1 MDRRGHGHAAG
12 GNRFPRLG
20 ERVPTTTGFF
30 RHRAV
35 NRPVRSCADLSGAA
49 HSAWPPPATP
59 SFLGRIF
66 LMTEIGNSASTTA
79 CSVRIRLGD
88 SRATPT
94 RPASR
99 QAPANQLSSTVLPLP
114 RGPISA
120 TSCGGALPPSRSAM
134 HCASTPCSFLRPVG
148 YGCATDGCWPIAPLA
163 VLLGRR
169 ASLDKDS
176 FLC

>member
-99 QAPANQLSSTVLPLP
+99 QAPREPVEQHGLAVAARPHQRHVVRRSVTAKQVRHALRQHPLLLLAP
-114 RGPISA
+114 GWVRLRHGRLLAYCP
-120 TSCGGALPPSRSAM
+120 
-134 HCASTPCSFLRPVG
+134 PCSPSWKESV
-148 YGCATDGCWPIAPLA
+148 T
-163 VLLGRR
+163 
-169 ASLDKDS
+169 
-176 FLC
+176 